1 MSHLPSVFVPLVGL
15 LLPAS
20 VMIYLFINV
29 QKK

>member
-20 VMIYLFINV
+20 AMIYLFINV